1 MYGLDYLYDMF
12 APPTLN
18 EILLDE
24 ESEDAPYHIACL
36 VLLSF
41 HQLQKKSSV
50 D

>member
-18 EILLDE
+18 EILIDE
-24 ESEDAPYHIACL
+24 ESEDAPYQLCL
-36 VLLSF
+36 VMLSF

-50 D
+50 VD